1 VETEGYGRCGLRPRH
16 LAKGSGLSPILLIHR
31 LVNYRAVASRSSTI
45 VEFRARDADRTREEI
60 LRAAMTEFAAH
71 GFGGARMEAIAERS
85 GVNKKLIYYY
95 FAGKD
100 ELFLAV
106 LEQTY
111 ADIRSAERE
120 LHLET
125 STPLAAIRALV
136 AFTWSYYLDH
146 PEFLALLNSENMHRA
161 GHLKRSRRI
170 RQMNSPLIE
179 VLADVLA
186 RGAQSG
192 ELRPGIDAMQL
203 YISIAGLAYFYLS
216 NNHTL
221 SAIFGRELMTPAARA
236 DRLAHMC
243 AVILAYVAAPEVAA
257 VRPRAAAAGPRSD
270 NIARR
275 QR

>member
-1 VETEGYGRCGLRPRH
+1 M
-16 LAKGSGLSPILLIHR
+16 A
-31 LVNYRAVASRSSTI
+31 
-45 VEFRARDADRTREEI
+45 
-60 LRAAMTEFAAH
+60 EFAGH

-111 ADIRSAERE
+111 ADIRAAEHE
-120 LHLET
+120 LHLEASDPLEAIT
-125 STPLAAIRALV
+125 SLV
-136 AFTWSYYLDH
+136 TFTWRYYLAH
-146 PEFLALLNSENMHRA
+146 PEFLALLNSENMHRG

-179 VLADVLA
+179 VLADILV
-186 RGAQSG
+186 RGEQSG
-192 ELRPGIDAMQL
+192 ELRPGIDPMQL

-221 SAIFGRELMTPAARA
+221 ATIFGRELMTPAAREE
-236 DRLAHMC
+236 RLAHMC
-243 AVILAYVAAPEVAA
+243 AVIHSYVAAPTARGARQPLAA
-257 VRPRAAAAGPRSD
+257 VRTPTAPTL
-270 NIARR
+270 RR

>member
-1 VETEGYGRCGLRPRH
+1 MP
-16 LAKGSGLSPILLIHR
+16 SIHHP
-31 LVNYRAVASRSSTI
+31 VNYCGMAARSSTV
-45 VEFRARDADRTREEI
+45 VELRRSRDADRTREEI
-60 LRAAMTEFAAH
+60 LRAAMAEFAGH
-71 GFGGARMEAIAERS
+71 GFGGARMEKIAERGS
-85 GVNKKLIYYY
+85 VDKKLIYYY

-120 LHLET
+120 LHLEAGD
-125 STPLAAIRALV
+125 PLQAIRSLV
-136 AFTWSYYLDH
+136 EFTWRYYLGH

-161 GHLKRSRRI
+161 GHLKRSHRI

-186 RGAQSG
+186 RGEKSG
-192 ELRPGIDAMQL
+192 ELRQGIDPMQL

-221 SAIFGRELMTPAARA
+221 AAIFGRELMTPAAQ
-236 DRLAHMC
+236 DERLAHIC
-243 AVILAYVAAPEVAA
+243 DVVLGYVVAAPK
-257 VRPRAAAAGPRSD
+257 RAAAKSRPAASRVP
-270 NIARR
+270 IASHLRR